1 MTDVPFPP
9 MTRYEQLVFD
19 LKGFLVIPSVLSETE
34 IQTVRNHMDNYK
46 RDPNSLPE
54 PHRAPIA
61 GPAEFLI
68 NYPRVMGILQ
78 TLIDPDH
85 ERIRLESV
93 FTSARSIDDS
103 EPWRPHVGG
112 SNVLPSFSYRHHN
125 GRIYSAMTCVAWELN
140 EVVKGK
146 GGTCLVPGSHKA
158 NTTLAHAGDWPKEAD
173 DPDSGVWETYDCPPG
188 SLVVFSEAV
197 RPTGAAW
204 THPDDSRSAILIAYN
219 HVTVRHHEPKPCM
232 NSTVIGGLSESR
244 QGFFRDAW
252 VLGNKR

>member
-34 IQTVRNHMDNYK
+34 IQTVRDHMDNYR
-46 RDPNSLPE
+46 RDPNSLPK
-54 PHRAPIA
+54 PHPPPIS

-68 NYPRVMGILQ
+68 DHPRIMDILQ

-103 EPWRPHVGG
+103 APWLPHVGG
-112 SNVLPSFSYRHHN
+112 TNVLPSFSYRHHN
-125 GRIYSAMTCVAWELN
+125 GRIYSAMTRVDWELN

-146 GGTCLVPGSHKA
+146 GGTRLEPGSHKA
-158 NTTLAHAGDWPKEAD
+158 NTASAHAGDWPQAAD
-173 DPDSGVWETYDCPPG
+173 APVSGVWETSDCPPG
-188 SLVVFSEAV
+188 SPVVFSEALCH
-197 RPTGAAW
+197 TGAAW
-204 THPDDSRSAILIAYN
+204 THPDDSRSAILITYN
-219 HVTVRHHEPKPCM
+219 HVTVRHNEPKPCM

-244 QGFFRDAW
+244 QGCFRDVW

>member
-1 MTDVPFPP
+1 MLLLYSVIILRNINRVLNADMTDVPFHP
-9 MTRYEQLVFD
+9 MTRYEQLIFD

-54 PHRAPIA
+54 PYRAPIA

-68 NYPRVMGILQ
+68 DHPRVMGILQ
-78 TLIDPDH
+78 TLIDPDR

-112 SNVLPSFSYRHHN
+112 TNVLPSFSYRHHN
-125 GRIYSAMTCVAWELN
+125 GRIYSAMTRVVWELN

-146 GGTCLVPGSHKA
+146 GGTRLVPARTKPTPLRCTRATGRKKP
-158 NTTLAHAGDWPKEAD
+158 TTQIPA
-173 DPDSGVWETYDCPPG
+173 SGEPTTARPAARSSSRRQYVTPAAPG
-188 SLVVFSEAV
+188 STQTTPAAPSSL
-197 RPTGAAW
+197 PT
-204 THPDDSRSAILIAYN
+204 T
-219 HVTVRHHEPKPCM
+219 T
-232 NSTVIGGLSESR
+232 
-244 QGFFRDAW
+244 
-252 VLGNKR
+252 